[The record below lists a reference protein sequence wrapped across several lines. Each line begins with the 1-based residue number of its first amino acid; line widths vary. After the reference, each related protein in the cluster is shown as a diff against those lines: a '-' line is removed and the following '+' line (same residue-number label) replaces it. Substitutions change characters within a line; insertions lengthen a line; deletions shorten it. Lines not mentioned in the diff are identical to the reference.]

1 MLRPV
6 VAALCLALAASACAS
21 DPEPRKRGVQLPPE
35 PSMSRST
42 PASSAPPKPVHYSLL
57 SGRKGRPDRRI
68 YAVKVDNTGQAHPQV
83 GLAKADVVYIEQ
95 VEGGVTRLAAIFS
108 SAYPRLVGP
117 VRSARITDI
126 ELLRQYGRV
135 GLIYS
140 GSQRK
145 LADNLRRA
153 KLRLLAYDT
162 SNRGYRRAGNRPRPY
177 DVIGKFTALRK
188 RAGKVS
194 KPRKRMVG
202 YAFGRPPKGGHKA
215 RQVRMRYPAL
225 RVDARWKPGK
235 GRWWL
240 SMDGRLDRTGQGV
253 LGPSTFVVQYTRVT
267 ASAYHDVNGA
277 NTPMTH
283 TVGKGRALIFRNGKV
298 YRGTW
303 SRRKAKAPTE
313 YRIRGRRA
321 VFDRGQIWVALVKRN
336 SPVSVS

>member
-1 MLRPV
+1 MIRPV
-6 VAALCLALAASACAS
+6 VAAVCLALVATACAS
-21 DPEPRKRGVQLPPE
+21 DPEPRKKGVERPVDPGT
-35 PSMSRST
+35 SRST
-42 PASSAPPKPVHYSLL
+42 PATSPPPKPVRYSLL
-57 SGRKGRPDRRI
+57 SGRKGRPDGRI
-68 YAVKVDNTGQAHPQV
+68 FAVKVDNTGQAHPQV

-108 SAYPRLVGP
+108 SVYPRRVGP

-135 GLIYS
+135 GLVYS

-153 KLRLLAYDT
+153 KLRLLAYDN
-162 SNRGYRRAGNRPRPY
+162 SSKGYRRAGNRPRPY
-177 DVIGKFTALRK
+177 DVIGNFAKLRK

-194 KPRKRMVG
+194 KPRKRLVG
-202 YAFGRPPKGGHKA
+202 YTFGPAPKGGRAVKH
-215 RQVRMRYPAL
+215 VRLRYPTT

-240 SMDGRLDRTGQGV
+240 SMDGRLDRVGGGV
-253 LGPSTFVVQYTRVT
+253 LGPSTFVVQFTRVT
-267 ASAYHDVNGA
+267 PSVYKDVNGS

-283 TVGKGRALIFRNGKV
+283 TVGKGRAVIFRDGRA
-298 YRGTW
+298 YQGTW
-303 SRRKAKAPTE
+303 SRKKAKDPTV
-313 YRIRGRRA
+313 YRMRGKRA
-321 VFDRGQIWVALVKRN
+321 VFARGQIWVALLKRN